1 MCFHTSALIRKKCEC
16 FVWKNKLASQR
27 NVLDNFGKAKWESW
41 FEGLHPKRKESYCG
55 HAITFQLE
63 EIKLCIFKICRASNL
78 PLILNF
84 ESMRF
89 NISPAIIGRNQCCMA
104 LQKNG
109 SSWNK
114 ELKAIIQGWNKRS
127 MFCKVFVKG
136 KDIAAQ
142 PTPWRSFPSIFS
154 VRFWWLTKMGSKDLA
169 KKRMGNTAECS
180 RMSPVGTALVGVF
193 ASLFFQTG
201 NPEFMLINYGTCI
214 S

>member
-1 MCFHTSALIRKKCEC
+1 
-16 FVWKNKLASQR
+16 
-27 NVLDNFGKAKWESW
+27 
-41 FEGLHPKRKESYCG
+41 
-55 HAITFQLE
+55 
-63 EIKLCIFKICRASNL
+63 
-78 PLILNF
+78 
-84 ESMRF
+84 
-89 NISPAIIGRNQCCMA
+89 
-104 LQKNG
+104 
-109 SSWNK
+109 
-114 ELKAIIQGWNKRS
+114 